1 MTTEKTATPECIRR
15 AMETYDEGGELAMLG
30 YLAGE
35 TQCDSLGVSTWTPG
49 VWNMPDG
56 GLIVA
61 SHEAYLFIKMGKKV
75 GEHTMFIGSRPKYPF
90 PEGPGLFGGWPRYD
104 FMWTLAMRQV
114 GTGGKR
120 PVSGDE
126 PAIGYHESFLLSP
139 ALAETMRKAMDEYDM
154 PDFLLQMI
162 EEEAMQVAEKIV
174 DRLPKAEAEALRNR
188 MLS

>member
-1 MTTEKTATPECIRR
+1 MTTEETATPECIRR
-15 AMETYDEGGELAMLG
+15 AMETYDEGGELAMLS

-35 TQCDSLGVSTWTPG
+35 TQCDSQGVSMSD

-56 GLIVA
+56 GVVVA
-61 SHEAYLFIKMGKKV
+61 SHEAYMFIKTGKKV
-75 GEHTMFIGSRPKYPF
+75 GERTMFIGSRPKYPF
-90 PEGPGLFGGWPRYD
+90 PQPEGPGLFRGWPRYD

-120 PVSGDE
+120 PVSGDD

-162 EEEAMQVAEKIV
+162 EEEAMQVAEEIV
-174 DRLPKAEAEALRNR
+174 DRLPEKEVEALRDR
-188 MLS
+188 MLI